1 MRKPKETKQLKNNYI
16 YTKFHSKMKTKI
28 LLSIFAISSFAAN
41 AQNDNPYAIFGH
53 KTNVLYE
60 DKKSDMFRVKNC
72 DTISQVTTL
81 AFDFQ
86 KHLIYLLDKN
96 DSTIGQTPIDNN
108 KLLRWLSI
116 DPKAQEYPGLSPY
129 NFVANNPIYYIDPD
143 GRKLV
148 VADKAQQAIV
158 MGYLR
163 DQFGSDVYKFN
174 KRGELR
180 LDQKAFNSAK
190 GNFSAEQINMSTGL
204 TKVVTSDRIIQAQLY
219 ANQDINFSRN
229 PLVPVQ
235 TTTYDSDLKRNTTTT
250 DYKPMFEGG
259 RGVVIPTLG
268 QEAITTYINGDDRAF
283 ILMDYNASSTGQ
295 FDAEGGGCTNP
306 CASCVFIHE
315 VLDHGLDYI
324 KTGSLNEPAGAT
336 KKDNVSNHSDALKN
350 KGSAVRNG
358 EDHKE

>member
-1 MRKPKETKQLKNNYI
+1 
-16 YTKFHSKMKTKI
+16 MKTKI
-28 LLSIFAISSFAAN
+28 LLSLLAISSFAAN
-41 AQNDNPYAIFGH
+41 AQNDNPYAIFGYE
-53 KTNVLYE
+53 TNVHYE
-60 DKKSDMFRVKNC
+60 NKITDYFRVKNC
-72 DTISQVTTL
+72 DTLSQVVTL
-81 AFDFQ
+81 AFDFEN
-86 KHLIYLLDKN
+86 HFIYLLDKN
-96 DSTIGQTPIDNN
+96 DSTIGKKIIDNN

-148 VADKAQQAIV
+148 VAYKAQQAIV

-190 GNFSAEQINMSTGL
+190 GNFTTEQINMSSGL
-204 TKVVTSDRIIQAQLY
+204 TKVLTSDRILEVQLY
-219 ANQDINFSRN
+219 ANQNIDFARN

-235 TTTYDSDLKRNTTTT
+235 TTTYNPDLKRNLTTTE
-250 DYKPMFEGG
+250 YQPMYAGG
-259 RGVVIPTLG
+259 RGVVMPVLG

-283 ILMDYNASSTGQ
+283 TLMDYNASSTGQ
-295 FDAEGGGCTNP
+295 FDAQGGGCTNP

-324 KTGSLNEPAGAT
+324 KTGSLNESAGAT
-336 KKDNVSNHSDALKN
+336 KQDNISNHSDALKN
-350 KGSAVRNG
+350 KGSSVRNG

>member
-1 MRKPKETKQLKNNYI
+1 
-16 YTKFHSKMKTKI
+16 MKIKI
-28 LLSIFAISSFAAN
+28 LLTLFAISSFAAN

-60 DKKSDMFRVKNC
+60 DKKPDLFRVKNC

-96 DSTIGQTPIDNN
+96 DSTIDQAPIDNN

-116 DPKAQEYPGLSPY
+116 DPKAKEYPGLSPY
-129 NFVANNPIYYIDPD
+129 NFVANNPLYYIDPD

-158 MGYLR
+158 TGYLR
-163 DQFGSDVYKFN
+163 DLFGSDIYKFN

-180 LDQKAFNSAK
+180 LDQKAFNSVK
-190 GNFSAEQINMSTGL
+190 GNFTAEQLKMSTGL
-204 TKVVTSDRIIQAQLY
+204 TKVVKSGRIIEARIY
-219 ANQDINFSRN
+219 ADANINFERN

-235 TTTYDSDLKRNTTTT
+235 KTTFDPDLNRNITTTE
-250 DYKPMFEGG
+250 YKPIYEEGKG
-259 RGVVIPTLG
+259 IVISKLG
-268 QEAITTYINGDDRAF
+268 KEAITMSIDGDDRAF
-283 ILMDYNASSTGQ
+283 ILMDNKAATTRKFKSEDGSN
-295 FDAEGGGCTNP
+295 TNP
-306 CASCVFIHE
+306 CASCIFMHE

-324 KTGSLNEPAGAT
+324 NTGSINEPAGAT
-336 KKDNVSNHSDALKN
+336 KKDNVSNHNDALKN
-350 KGSAVRNG
+350 KGSSVRTG
-358 EDHKE
+358 EDHE